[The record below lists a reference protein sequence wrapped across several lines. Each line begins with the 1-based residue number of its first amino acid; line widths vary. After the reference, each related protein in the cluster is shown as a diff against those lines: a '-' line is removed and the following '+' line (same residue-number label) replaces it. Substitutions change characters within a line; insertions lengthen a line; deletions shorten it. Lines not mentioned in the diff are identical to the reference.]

1 MTGAA
6 FDIPKAPAQ
15 RIRGGSYLGNRQN
28 TAMSVLILR
37 GFLGFATEQG
47 GYFAA
52 ACRLGYNCASKD
64 R

>member
-47 GYFAA
+47 EYFAG
-52 ACRLGYNCASKD
+52 RLSTWLQLSVQG
-64 R
+64 